1 MWIDRHQQKR
11 ETPVYII
18 KNTHLWP
25 ITEGSKDAC
34 SSNII
39 RKIPFFSFSPEEAL
53 QEFVTEENKEY
64 LESAIVFLTE
74 FMNSEHSGHEKNEYI
89 QHCADGLY
97 FPALGLTPIQWLKT
111 VVEQLKEAVKT
122 K

>member
-1 MWIDRHQQKR
+1 MANHRRKQRCLFVKHNPEDPVFQFLAGIFHQDID
-11 ETPVYII
+11 
-18 KNTHLWP
+18 
-25 ITEGSKDAC
+25 
-34 SSNII
+34 
-39 RKIPFFSFSPEEAL
+39 SPEEAL